1 MKKRQRT
8 GSEMGGAM
16 DGPIT
21 QRFRAGQ
28 FSNLQ
33 KVINGNVDC
42 GVSDVGEFELRIH
55 KDPI

>member
-1 MKKRQRT
+1 
-8 GSEMGGAM
+8 M

-42 GVSDVGEFELRIH
+42 DVSDVGEFELRIH
-55 KDPI
+55 KDSI